1 METSVF
7 TKQRKK
13 LIMIGLF
20 LLSVVFMVGREEDP
34 GMLQQIA
41 EQTGE
46 QTQGP
51 PVAQPGAPVQ
61 PQASAPR
68 PQVRQDPALDDWY
81 AQAGTLNAP
90 MKPSPQDNSW
100 LINDTEP
107 LVSTEP
113 VG

>member
-13 LIMIGLF
+13 LVMIGLF
-20 LLSVVFMVGREEDP
+20 LLSVVLMVGREDDP

-41 EQTGE
+41 EQTND
-46 QTQGP
+46 Q
-51 PVAQPGAPVQ
+51 AQPPAAAQTSAPTQ
-61 PQASAPR
+61 QRASAPR

-90 MKPSPQDNSW
+90 MEPSPQDNSW

>member
-1 METSVF
+1 MEASVF

-13 LIMIGLF
+13 LVMIGLF
-20 LLSVVFMVGREEDP
+20 LLSVVLMVGREEDP

-41 EQTGE
+41 EQTGD
-46 QTQGP
+46 QTQP
-51 PVAQPGAPVQ
+51 QPVAQSGAPVQ
-61 PQASAPR
+61 QQAAAPR
-68 PQVRQDPALDDWY
+68 PQVRQDPALDEWY
-81 AQAGTLNAP
+81 SQAGTLNAP
-90 MKPSPQDNSW
+90 MEPSPQDNSW